1 MKVLICYLL
10 FVLWLILT
18 YWTVVYR
25 IIDKETIKITGK
37 GTEIKYL
44 ITIFCGFLN
53 PFSFNFLIP
62 IYNLYLFYRNFVLK
76 DKEFRSEIR
85 LGIELT
91 KTLEEQTTDSEE
103 FLKTLRNFIVE
114 NGFNEDFENEEELRK
129 FLEEWKIEDEDKKD
143 D

>member
-37 GTEIKYL
+37 STEIKYL

-91 KTLEEQTTDSEE
+91 KTLEEQTTNSEE
-103 FLKTLRNFIVE
+103 FLKTLRDFIVE

-129 FLEEWKIEDEDKKD
+129 FLEEWKIEDKDKKD